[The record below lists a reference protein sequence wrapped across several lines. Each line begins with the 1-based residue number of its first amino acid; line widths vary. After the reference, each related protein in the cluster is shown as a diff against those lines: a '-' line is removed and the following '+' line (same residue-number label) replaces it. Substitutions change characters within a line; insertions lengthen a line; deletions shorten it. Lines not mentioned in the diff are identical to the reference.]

1 MSNIIDDIIFLIVDL
16 LKNKMC
22 ENNYNNDDIKTFI
35 SNNYNNDD
43 IKTFIS
49 NNLNKD
55 IIKETIFNHLLKN
68 DINDNKNIIINDYN
82 CNFFDVIQIYK
93 EHFNNNELTELIDL
107 LCNKTYDIDYIV
119 SHYNPN
125 KNEVMFYANL
135 ALAIIYDIFINNYD
149 YEDRIFKHLTYYYDD
164 ENTDE

>member
-35 SNNYNNDD
+35 
-43 IKTFIS
+43 T
-49 NNLNKD
+49 NNLN
-55 IIKETIFNHLLKN
+55 KETIFNHLLKN
-68 DINDNKNIIINDYN
+68 DINDNKNIIINEYN

-93 EHFNNNELTELIDL
+93 QHFNNNELTKLIDL

-135 ALAIIYDIFINNYD
+135 ALAIIYDILINNYD
-149 YEDRIFKHLTYYYDD
+149 YEDRIFKHLTYYYD

>member
-1 MSNIIDDIIFLIVDL
+1 MSYIIDDIIFLIVDL
-16 LKNKMC
+16 FKNKMC
-22 ENNYNNDDIKTFI
+22 ENKYNDDDIKTFI
-35 SNNYNNDD
+35 INNYNDDD
-43 IKTFIS
+43 IKTFIN

-68 DINDNKNIIINDYN
+68 DINDNKNIIINEYN
-82 CNFFDVIQIYK
+82 YNFFDAIQIYK
-93 EHFNNNELTELIDL
+93 KHFNNNELTELIDL

-119 SHYNPN
+119 SHYYPN
-125 KNEVMFYANL
+125 KNEVMFYAKL
-135 ALAIIYDIFINNYD
+135 ALAIIYDILINNYD